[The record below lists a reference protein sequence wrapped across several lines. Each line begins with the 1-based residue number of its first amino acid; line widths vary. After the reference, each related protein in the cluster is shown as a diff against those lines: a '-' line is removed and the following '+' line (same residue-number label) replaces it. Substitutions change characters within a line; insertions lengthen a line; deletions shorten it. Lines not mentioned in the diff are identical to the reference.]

1 MPSDR
6 EATSEYSSSIYEG
19 ADYNEVYSSR
29 REPLEYLTWSP
40 KSKLSAYSFAEGED
54 KEYVGDEEEGEDKDD
69 DEEDG
74 EGEEEGNGDVGE
86 NHWEG
91 DGAVSE
97 VTGSCHKPFILPLIW
112 TMNNFYPTMSLKVLN
127 NLLNHYQTPKHIP
140 MRLPRKFEKCYLGRT
155 VDIGMYDA
163 MFTVSVRLPL
173 TKLHRQLANYLG
185 LSVGQIPPNAWR
197 IFIGTKVIW
206 GQLSGGNHCLTPNEF
221 FYYSRP

>member
-6 EATSEYSSSIYEG
+6 EATSEQSSSIYEG

-29 REPLEYLTWSP
+29 REPLKYLTWSP
-40 KSKLSAYSFAEGED
+40 KRKLSAYSFAEGED

-69 DEEDG
+69 DEEEG

-127 NLLNHYQTPKHIP
+127 NLLNHYQIPKHIP

-163 MFTVSVRLPL
+163 MFTVGVRLPL
-173 TKLHRQLANYLG
+173 TKLHLQLANYLG
-185 LSVGQIPPNAWR
+185 YPSAKFPRMRGGSSLGQR
-197 IFIGTKVIW
+197 
-206 GQLSGGNHCLTPNEF
+206 
-221 FYYSRP
+221 